1 MVPGAAA
8 RVGGAEERSA
18 PGRAR
23 QRASSTDS
31 WPLSERSERS
41 ERSEFGH
48 GPGVRAPQGSRRA
61 APTADVARRRAG
73 RHADAKQQ
81 ARKQA
86 DARSARRPSHEA
98 RSARRT
104 PSMNAVAFLTRT
116 RGQRKLHWTD
126 WLSYAYLAVGLFLMF
141 GPVLWLVMSS
151 FKTESAL
158 SEFPPSLLPYGQ
170 KSVAVPGEDGLK
182 PVYRV
187 KLPDGAE
194 AAPDA
199 AKAIGE
205 RVIAAVKA
213 DYPDARVDGNDT
225 VSGKVAGEF
234 RNQAILA
241 LLAAMAAVSVY
252 IWVRFEWQFGV
263 GAMFALV
270 HDVSITLGLFALT
283 QWEFSLQI
291 VAAILAIIGY
301 SLNDTIVVYDR
312 IRENLKKFRKMEMG
326 ALLDLSVN
334 ETLARTVMTSLTLF
348 IALIPLL
355 IFGPPSLFGMVAAIT
370 VGLFVGTYSS
380 IYMAG
385 PLLIW
390 MGVTT
395 SSFVPTE
402 TALDKQERLAKG
414 QG

>member
-1 MVPGAAA
+1 MKLLKLVPDNTNIQFLKLRIPFFVLSIVLILGSWAAVVVNGLNFGVDFAGGQEVRMTFQSREQAPIPSLRELVGGLGYGEPVVQEFGAPNQVSIRVPLPDGVEDTPGAA
-8 RVGGAEERSA
+8 
-18 PGRAR
+18 
-23 QRASSTDS
+23 T
-31 WPLSERSERS
+31 
-41 ERSEFGH
+41 
-48 GPGVRAPQGSRRA
+48 
-61 APTADVARRRAG
+61 
-73 RHADAKQQ
+73 
-81 ARKQA
+81 
-86 DARSARRPSHEA
+86 
-98 RSARRT
+98 
-104 PSMNAVAFLTRT
+104 
-116 RGQRKLHWTD
+116 
-126 WLSYAYLAVGLFLMF
+126 
-141 GPVLWLVMSS
+141 
-151 FKTESAL
+151 
-158 SEFPPSLLPYGQ
+158 
-170 KSVAVPGEDGLK
+170 
-182 PVYRV
+182 
-187 KLPDGAE
+187 
-194 AAPDA
+194 
-199 AKAIGE
+199 AIGDK
-205 RVIAAVKA
+205 VIAAIA
-213 DYPDARVDGNDT
+213 AQYPDARRDGNDT

-270 HDVSITLGLFALT
+270 HDVSVTLGLFALT
-283 QWEFSLQI
+283 QMEFSLQI

-312 IRENLKKFRKMEMG
+312 IRENLKKFRRMEMG

-370 VGLFVGTYSS
+370 VGLFIGTYSS

-395 SSFVPTE
+395 DSFVPTE
-402 TALDKQERLAKG
+402 SAVERQDKIARG
-414 QG
+414 QV